1 MSIDNLKNSKFCLRL
16 HKQTSYNGINPS
28 VLKSAVQK
36 YLRREEY
43 DKGLWSLIELDLFEL
58 LENNDIIA
66 KNQSLQEALS
76 VDIIK
81 MNAKKIRSNM
91 INRLVVIMSEEIKYI
106 KSKHIF
112 NFLNI
117 QFLNKLALIAGGC
130 L

>member
-66 KNQSLQEALS
+66 KNQSLQESLS